1 VNKVVEI
8 SAIHPYRLKV
18 RFSDG
23 ASGVH
28 DYSALFNE
36 TGPMI
41 EPPRDPDYFARVF
54 LDYGAPT
61 WPNSFGMSPDWLRM
75 KMEHAGELIP
85 PAQ

>member
-28 DYSALFNE
+28 DYSALVNE

-41 EPPRDPDYFARVF
+41 EPLRDPDLFRAR
-54 LDYGAPT
+54 LPG
-61 WPNSFGMSPDWLRM
+61 LRRANVA
-75 KMEHAGELIP
+75 E
-85 PAQ
+85 QF